1 VDRKSSTSYD
11 AAAAIAEARS
21 YLGVKWRHRGRTR
34 FGIDCIGLLVAAVE
48 AGGVPMH
55 DRRDYGREPWRDGLE
70 GAIAERLGDPVTGEW
85 LPGDVALMRWENRP
99 EAGHVGIIGSDQY
112 GLTLIHCH
120 SMSSVIEH
128 RIDEHWRR
136 LILGVYRP

>member
-1 VDRKSSTSYD
+1 MDRKSSTSYD

-48 AGGVPMH
+48 AGGVPMS

-70 GAIAERLGDPVTGEW
+70 GAIAERLGGPVTVEW
-85 LPGDVALMRWENRP
+85 MPGDVALMRWENRP

-128 RIDEHWRR
+128 RIDDSWRR

>member
-1 VDRKSSTSYD
+1 MDRKSSTSYD
-11 AAAAIAEARS
+11 AVAAVAEARS

-48 AGGVPMH
+48 AGGVPMN

-70 GAIAERLGDPVTGEW
+70 GAIAERLGDPVADQW

>member
-11 AAAAIAEARS
+11 ADAAVAEARS
-21 YLGVKWRHRGRTR
+21 YLGVKWRHRGRGR

-48 AGGVPMH
+48 AGGVPMN

-70 GAIAERLGDPVTGEW
+70 GAIAERLGDQVAGEW
-85 LPGDVALMRWENRP
+85 MPGDVALMRWENRP